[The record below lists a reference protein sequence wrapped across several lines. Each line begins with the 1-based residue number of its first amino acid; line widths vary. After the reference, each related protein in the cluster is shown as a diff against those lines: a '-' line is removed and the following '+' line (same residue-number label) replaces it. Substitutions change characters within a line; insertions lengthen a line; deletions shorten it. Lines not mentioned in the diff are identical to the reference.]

1 MNSIGADIREESRS
15 RPHFGFSN
23 RQSFVL
29 VMVMLFFGTIHQ
41 STLGQ
46 KPVTSSHTAALFIT
60 LLSALGFLGLNLFL
74 LRSAGHLALPELL
87 PSLLPKPLAAA
98 LLLFFALT
106 QLLYSGL
113 SVRYQSEGIA
123 AFMLEKTPFDVLVAA
138 LLITAILL
146 LQSGLRQ
153 LTRVSTLLFWVILLP
168 LIAVFFM
175 AAMQM
180 DWGELASL
188 KDIRTPDLAS
198 ELQKTIPM
206 VFNLQLVL
214 FLEGHPA
221 KAGRKGLFWATGVAM
236 TIQCI
241 FFAILV
247 GIFTLNG
254 LSQLHLPIAELIRV
268 TNAAPY
274 SLFERL
280 DVFFLAARTM
290 LVVLN
295 LALWL
300 YAACRCLQGAFALS
314 DIRILLPIA
323 AVLAFSVSMLG
334 RDVEVLARL
343 QSFAGLLQWIACAGL
358 IPILAIVAAIRCK
371 GGKMP

>member
-1 MNSIGADIREESRS
+1 MI
-15 RPHFGFSN
+15 
-23 RQSFVL
+23 
-29 VMVMLFFGTIHQ
+29 
-41 STLGQ
+41 
-46 KPVTSSHTAALFIT
+46 K
-60 LLSALGFLGLNLFL
+60 
-74 LRSAGHLALPELL
+74 
-87 PSLLPKPLAAA
+87 K
-98 LLLFFALT
+98 
-106 QLLYSGL
+106 
-113 SVRYQSEGIA
+113 
-123 AFMLEKTPFDVLVAA
+123 
-138 LLITAILL
+138 
-146 LQSGLRQ
+146 
-153 LTRVSTLLFWVILLP
+153 
-168 LIAVFFM
+168 

-180 DWGELASL
+180 DWNELVGLS
-188 KDIRTPDLAS
+188 DIRTPDLGS

-206 VFNLQLVL
+206 IFSLQLVL

-221 KAGRKGLFWATGVAM
+221 KTGGKGLFRAAGAAM
-236 TIQCI
+236 AIQCI

-254 LSQLHLPIAELIRV
+254 LSQLHLPMAELIRV

-334 RDVEVLARL
+334 RNVELLAGL
-343 QSFAGLLQWIACAGL
+343 QSFAGILQWIACIGL
-358 IPILAIVAAIRCK
+358 IPVLALVTAIRCK
-371 GGKMP
+371 GGKRP